1 MATWSSSI
9 TESGTIPFMPTSLK
23 FLRKRE
29 TRSNGGK
36 PSDWSATAIPWRG
49 QRSTSKCVRTAGPS
63 ILCPGLRSHRY
74 FYSVKI
80 VYEPIERNSAR
91 RQPMRF
97 VGKHGMPVAL
107 LFVGMALGFF
117 LAGHWVPNVA
127 AVPRQDYESL
137 QAFTN
142 ILSIV
147 KKSYVQ
153 EVDTKNLINGAIN
166 GMLSSLDPHSAYLT
180 PDLYKELQ
188 MDTQGRFGGLGIE
201 ITVKNGVLTVVSPIE
216 DTPAFKAGIKPGDMI
231 FKIGDEF
238 TKDMTLVDAVKK
250 MRGPKGTKIKIS
262 IKREGVPELIDY
274 TLERDTIRVQSVRSR
289 GLDEGYGYIRLAQF
303 QERSDRDVQKALEK
317 LAAEKGGL
325 KGLVL
330 DLRNNPGGLLTQAV
344 RVADLFL
351 DSGLIV
357 YTEGRIESQK
367 QKFFAQKEGS
377 WLDFPIV
384 VLVNGGSAS
393 ASEIV
398 AGALQDHKRAVV
410 LGTKTFGKGSV
421 QTILPLDDNS
431 ALRLTTARYFTPKG
445 RSIQATGI
453 VPDIVVENA
462 TTPDGKPDAPR
473 RPGLREENLP
483 GHLQNPTQT
492 PNSTQD
498 QLDKEKENQIPSSG
512 PTGDETIDNDAQLK
526 RALDLL
532 KSWDVFKQIVQKK
545 AA

>member
-1 MATWSSSI
+1 MQ
-9 TESGTIPFMPTSLK
+9 
-23 FLRKRE
+23 
-29 TRSNGGK
+29 
-36 PSDWSATAIPWRG
+36 SA
-49 QRSTSKCVRTAGPS
+49 
-63 ILCPGLRSHRY
+63 
-74 FYSVKI
+74 
-80 VYEPIERNSAR
+80 
-91 RQPMRF
+91 
-97 VGKHGMPVAL
+97 GKHIMPVIL
-107 LFVGMALGFF
+107 LLLGVALGFF
-117 LAGHWVPNVA
+117 LAGQWVPNVS

-137 QAFTN
+137 EAFTN

-147 KKSYVQ
+147 RKNYVE
-153 EVDTKNLINGAIN
+153 EVETKNLVNGAIN
-166 GMLSSLDPHSAYLT
+166 GMLNSLDPHSAYLT
-180 PDLYKELQ
+180 PELYKDLQ

-201 ITVKNGVLTVVSPIE
+201 ITVKGGVLTVVSPIE

-231 FKIGDEF
+231 FKIEDEF

-250 MRGPKGTKIKIS
+250 MRGPKGTKINLS
-262 IKREGVPELIDY
+262 IKREGVPELIDF
-274 TLERDTIRVQSVRSR
+274 TLVRDTIRVQSVRSR
-289 GLDEGYGYIRLAQF
+289 VLESGYGYIRLAQF

-317 LAAEKGGL
+317 LAAEKSGL

-367 QKFFAQKEGS
+367 QKYFAQKDGS
-377 WLDFPIV
+377 WMDFPIV

-431 ALRLTTARYFTPKG
+431 ALRLTTARYFTPSG

-453 VPDIVVENA
+453 VPDIVVDA
-462 TTPDGKPDAPR
+462 TPQQDGKPDEKK
-473 RPGLREENLP
+473 RPMLREENLP
-483 GHLQNPTQT
+483 GHLPSPQSAPGQQ
-492 PNSTQD
+492 PD
-498 QLDKEKENQIPSSG
+498 QGEKEKEKLVPPSA
-512 PTGDETIDNDAQLK
+512 PTGDESIDNDAQLK

-532 KSWDVFKQIVQKK
+532 KSWDVFKQLVQKK

>member
-1 MATWSSSI
+1 MQ
-9 TESGTIPFMPTSLK
+9 
-23 FLRKRE
+23 
-29 TRSNGGK
+29 
-36 PSDWSATAIPWRG
+36 SA
-49 QRSTSKCVRTAGPS
+49 
-63 ILCPGLRSHRY
+63 
-74 FYSVKI
+74 
-80 VYEPIERNSAR
+80 
-91 RQPMRF
+91 
-97 VGKHGMPVAL
+97 GKHIMPVIL
-107 LFVGMALGFF
+107 LLLGVALGFF
-117 LAGHWVPNVA
+117 LAGQWVPNVS

-137 QAFTN
+137 EAFTN

-147 KKSYVQ
+147 RKNYVE
-153 EVDTKNLINGAIN
+153 EVETKNLVNGAIN
-166 GMLSSLDPHSAYLT
+166 GMLNSLDPHSAYLT
-180 PDLYKELQ
+180 PELYKDLQ

-201 ITVKNGVLTVVSPIE
+201 ITVKGGVLTVVSPIE

-231 FKIGDEF
+231 FKIEDEF

-250 MRGPKGTKIKIS
+250 MRGPKGTKINLS
-262 IKREGVPELIDY
+262 IKREGVPELIDF
-274 TLERDTIRVQSVRSR
+274 TLVRDTIRVQSVRSR
-289 GLDEGYGYIRLAQF
+289 VLESGYGYIRLAQF

-317 LAAEKGGL
+317 LAAEKSGL

-344 RVADLFL
+344 RIADLFL

-367 QKFFAQKEGS
+367 QKYFAQKDGS
-377 WLDFPIV
+377 WMDFPMV

-431 ALRLTTARYFTPKG
+431 ALRLTTARYFTPSG

-453 VPDIVVENA
+453 VPDIVVDA
-462 TTPDGKPDAPR
+462 TPQQDGKPDEKK
-473 RPGLREENLP
+473 RPMLREENLP
-483 GHLQNPTQT
+483 GHLPSPQSAPGQQ
-492 PNSTQD
+492 PD
-498 QLDKEKENQIPSSG
+498 QGEKEKEKLVPPSA
-512 PTGDETIDNDAQLK
+512 PTGDESIDNDAQLK

-532 KSWDVFKQIVQKK
+532 KSWDVFKQLVQKK

>member
-1 MATWSSSI
+1 MMTKH
-9 TESGTIPFMPTSLK
+9 GVSL
-23 FLRKRE
+23 
-29 TRSNGGK
+29 
-36 PSDWSATAIPWRG
+36 
-49 QRSTSKCVRTAGPS
+49 S
-63 ILCPGLRSHRY
+63 ILL
-74 FYSVKI
+74 
-80 VYEPIERNSAR
+80 
-91 RQPMRF
+91 
-97 VGKHGMPVAL
+97 VGI
-107 LFVGMALGFF
+107 ALGFI
-117 LAGHWVPNVA
+117 LAAQWVPNVS
-127 AVPRQDYESL
+127 AVPRQDYETL
-137 QAFTN
+137 ETFTN

-147 KKSYVQ
+147 KKNYV
-153 EVDTKNLINGAIN
+153 EDVETKNLVNGAIN
-166 GMLSSLDPHSAYLT
+166 GMLTSLDPHSAYLT
-180 PDLYKELQ
+180 PDLYKDLQ

-216 DTPAFKAGIKPGDMI
+216 DTPAFKAGVKPGDMI
-231 FKIGDEF
+231 FKIEDDF

-250 MRGPKGTKIKIS
+250 MRGPKGTKINLS
-262 IKREGVPELIDY
+262 IKREGISELINL
-274 TLERDTIRVQSVRSR
+274 TLTRDTIRVQSVRNR
-289 GLDEGYGYIRLAQF
+289 TLEPGYGYIRLAQF
-303 QERSDRDVQKALEK
+303 QERSDRDLQRSLEK

-344 RVADLFL
+344 RITDLFL
-351 DSGLIV
+351 DAGLIV
-357 YTEGRIESQK
+357 YTEGRIESQR
-367 QKFFAQKEGS
+367 QKFFAQKDS
-377 WLDFPIV
+377 PVMDFPIV

-398 AGALQDHKRAVV
+398 AGALQDHKRAIV

-453 VPDIVVENA
+453 VPDIIVES
-462 TTPDGKPDAPR
+462 TPQQDGKVEER
-473 RPGLREENLP
+473 KRSGVREENLP
-483 GHLQNPTQT
+483 GHLLNPQT
-492 PNSTQD
+492 PGQTPEQILKEQD
-498 QLDKEKENQIPSSG
+498 KQIPSTA

>member
-1 MATWSSSI
+1 MQ
-9 TESGTIPFMPTSLK
+9 
-23 FLRKRE
+23 
-29 TRSNGGK
+29 
-36 PSDWSATAIPWRG
+36 SA
-49 QRSTSKCVRTAGPS
+49 
-63 ILCPGLRSHRY
+63 
-74 FYSVKI
+74 
-80 VYEPIERNSAR
+80 
-91 RQPMRF
+91 
-97 VGKHGMPVAL
+97 GKHIMPVIL
-107 LFVGMALGFF
+107 LLLGVALGFF
-117 LAGHWVPNVA
+117 LAGQWVPNVS

-137 QAFTN
+137 EAFTN

-147 KKSYVQ
+147 KKNYVE
-153 EVDTKNLINGAIN
+153 EVETKNLVNGAIN
-166 GMLSSLDPHSAYLT
+166 GMLNSLDPHSAYLT
-180 PDLYKELQ
+180 PELYKDLQ

-201 ITVKNGVLTVVSPIE
+201 ITVKGGVLTVVSPIE

-231 FKIGDEF
+231 FKIEDEF

-250 MRGPKGTKIKIS
+250 MRGPKGTKINLS
-262 IKREGVPELIDY
+262 IKREGVPELIDF
-274 TLERDTIRVQSVRSR
+274 TLVRDTIRVQSVRSR
-289 GLDEGYGYIRLAQF
+289 VLESGYGYIRLAQF

-317 LAAEKGGL
+317 LAAEKSGL

-367 QKFFAQKEGS
+367 QKYFAQKDGS
-377 WLDFPIV
+377 WMDFPIV

-431 ALRLTTARYFTPKG
+431 ALRLTTARYFTPSG

-453 VPDIVVENA
+453 VPDIVVDA
-462 TTPDGKPDAPR
+462 TPQQDGKPDEKK
-473 RPGLREENLP
+473 RPMLREENLP
-483 GHLQNPTQT
+483 GHLPSPQSAPGQQ
-492 PNSTQD
+492 PD
-498 QLDKEKENQIPSSG
+498 QGDKEKEKLVPPSA
-512 PTGDETIDNDAQLK
+512 PTGDESIDNDAQLK

-532 KSWDVFKQIVQKK
+532 KSWDVFKQLVQKK

>member
-1 MATWSSSI
+1 MRLMTKH
-9 TESGTIPFMPTSLK
+9 GVSL
-23 FLRKRE
+23 
-29 TRSNGGK
+29 
-36 PSDWSATAIPWRG
+36 
-49 QRSTSKCVRTAGPS
+49 S
-63 ILCPGLRSHRY
+63 ILL
-74 FYSVKI
+74 
-80 VYEPIERNSAR
+80 
-91 RQPMRF
+91 
-97 VGKHGMPVAL
+97 VGI
-107 LFVGMALGFF
+107 ALGFV
-117 LAGHWVPNVA
+117 LAGQWVPNVS
-127 AVPRQDYESL
+127 AVPRQDYETL
-137 QAFTN
+137 ETFTN

-147 KKSYVQ
+147 KKNYV
-153 EVDTKNLINGAIN
+153 EDVETKNLVNGAIN

-216 DTPAFKAGIKPGDMI
+216 DTPAFKAGVQPGDMI
-231 FKIGDEF
+231 FKIEDDF
-238 TKDMTLVDAVKK
+238 TKDMTLVDAVKR
-250 MRGPKGTKIKIS
+250 MRGPKGTKINLS
-262 IKREGVPELIDY
+262 IKREGNPELINF
-274 TLERDTIRVQSVRSR
+274 TLTRDTIRVQSVRNR
-289 GLDEGYGYIRLAQF
+289 TLEPGYGYIRLAQF
-303 QERSDRDVQKALEK
+303 QERSDRDLQKALEK
-317 LAAEKGGL
+317 MAGEKGGL

-344 RVADLFL
+344 RVSDLFL

-357 YTEGRIESQK
+357 YTDGRIESQK
-367 QKFFAQKEGS
+367 QKFFAQKEAS
-377 WLDFPIV
+377 LMDFPIV

-453 VPDIVVENA
+453 VPDIIVES
-462 TTPDGKPDAPR
+462 TPQQDGKGDDR
-473 RPGLREENLP
+473 KRPSLREENLP
-483 GHLQNPTQT
+483 GHLQNQQQT
-492 PNSTQD
+492 PSYQE
-498 QLDKEKENQIPSSG
+498 QLDREREKQIPSSA
-512 PTGDETIDNDAQLK
+512 PTGDDTIDNDAQLK